1 MEILDA
7 INRLD
12 DHVHTAPEIPLT
24 DSVRI
29 EASLLQASVGV
40 IRQHA
45 DRMWGSDRAGPVGEL
60 FEALEE
66 LEAMVASAKP
76 VPLTDELR
84 VNRDKLYEPLDR
96 IRELLLPAVTSARG
110 ASSPWG
116 PVLVSVATF
125 DSLVD
130 EAGRALLSRAL
141 KIDARE
147 LRDAAARVRLAAT
160 QNVGPPDGLA
170 GPKFSL
176 YAALDELDELA
187 RVDGTLKVAHGV
199 MYDLVDRMRTAALE
213 RAATV

>member
-12 DHVHTAPEIPLT
+12 DRVHMAPEIPLT

-29 EASLLQASVGV
+29 EANLLQAGVGG

-45 DRMWGSDRAGPVGEL
+45 DRMWGSDREGPVGQL

-76 VPLTDELR
+76 VPLTELR

-110 ASSPWG
+110 ASAPWG
-116 PVLVSVATF
+116 PVLVSVTTF
-125 DSLVD
+125 DSLMD
-130 EAGRALLSRAL
+130 QAGRALLSRAI
-141 KIDARE
+141 KIDACE

-170 GPKFSL
+170 GPKFS
-176 YAALDELDELA
+176 
-187 RVDGTLKVAHGV
+187 HGQS
-199 MYDLVDRMRTAALE
+199 D
-213 RAATV
+213 